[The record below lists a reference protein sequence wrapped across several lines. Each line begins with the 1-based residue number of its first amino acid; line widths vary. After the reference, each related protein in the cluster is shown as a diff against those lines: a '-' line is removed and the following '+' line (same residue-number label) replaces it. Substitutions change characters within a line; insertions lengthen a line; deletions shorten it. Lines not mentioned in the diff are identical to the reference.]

1 MLFSAPTLSDRFKLQ
16 ITYPKRNRPLSG
28 LVKPFVHTPNYPCK
42 PKKGGRVWNAFI
54 VGAHWKCQ
62 QLLLFLAPCKIR
74 YRHHLIRKGAIKWEY
89 IYCSAQ
95 FKFEFWKETWPEDRC
110 FARRALTVLCIE
122 MKLLLRKIMLSNGIG
137 TNRL

>member
-1 MLFSAPTLSDRFKLQ
+1 MFLCKGQIFNLSFILCLGPFYFRFIKLCPFLYTLYIYMLFSAPTLSDRFKLQ

-89 IYCSAQ
+89 IY
-95 FKFEFWKETWPEDRC
+95 
-110 FARRALTVLCIE
+110 I
-122 MKLLLRKIMLSNGIG
+122 LLGAI
-137 TNRL
+137 